1 MKFFLTGGPYHCK
14 ILPVKKI
21 FDGHGQGR
29 PLRKRAFFLYPDA
42 LKPGNM
48 KILDK
53 KILSETKDARVTMLA
68 ILVPDIAREAKAGQ
82 FVALMVCEEG
92 ERIPLTIVKSDKAAR
107 TITLIFQE
115 VGLTTKM
122 LGALKAGDSL
132 YAIAGPLGHA
142 TEIKNYGK
150 VVLVGGGVGIAEIY
164 PVGRALKEAGNNVT
178 TILGARTKDL
188 LILERE
194 LKKASD
200 EFYVTTDD
208 GSCGK
213 KAFTTDVLAEL
224 LNKNKY
230 NLIYAVGPIPMMKR
244 VSMISKPF
252 GVKTIVSLNAL
263 MVDATGMCGCCR
275 VTVAGQTRFSCV
287 DGPEFEASLVD
298 WDELE
303 KRNSIY
309 SDKERHICRLDIK

>member
-1 MKFFLTGGPYHCK
+1 
-14 ILPVKKI
+14 
-21 FDGHGQGR
+21 
-29 PLRKRAFFLYPDA
+29 
-42 LKPGNM
+42 M

-53 KILSETKDARVTMLA
+53 KTLSETKDARVTMLA
-68 ILVPDIAREAKAGQ
+68 ILAPDIAREAKPGQ

-92 ERIPLTIVKSDKAAR
+92 ERIPLTIVNSDKAAG
-107 TITLIFQE
+107 TIILIFQE

-164 PVGRALKEAGNNVT
+164 PAGRALKEAGNNVT

-188 LILERE
+188 LILDQE

-208 GSCGK
+208 GSYGR

-230 NLIYAVGPIPMMKR
+230 DLIYAVGPIPMMKR

-287 DGPEFEASLVD
+287 DGPEFDASLVD

-303 KRNSIY
+303 KRNRIY